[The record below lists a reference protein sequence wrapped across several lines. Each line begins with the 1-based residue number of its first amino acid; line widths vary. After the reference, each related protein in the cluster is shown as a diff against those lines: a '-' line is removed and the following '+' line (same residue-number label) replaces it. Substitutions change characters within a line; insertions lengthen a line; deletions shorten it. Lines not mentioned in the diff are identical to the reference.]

1 MLFLLL
7 DGFGG
12 ELLER
17 GGHNINVPSL
27 EEDKIVAPMPG
38 KVVKIPVRKGDR
50 LSSGDIVVVLEA
62 MKMQSNY
69 KVTSDCTV
77 RDILVNEG
85 DSVNANQVLIV
96 LDIIKED

>member
-1 MLFLLL
+1 MKAG
-7 DGFGG
+7 DTA
-12 ELLER
+12 
-17 GGHNINVPSL
+17 
-27 EEDKIVAPMPG
+27 IV
-38 KVVKIPVRKGDR
+38 I
-50 LSSGDIVVVLEA
+50 EA